1 MPNGLLKI
9 TGFPLDMNTLESDVK
24 IEDQL
29 ITSLLNSSL
38 KPKKAKKKPKSDKK
52 DENNGTQNKDGIME
66 QKGNVDTQSVNLKI
80 RNLDKKS
87 VLSNNRDSVKAVQEN

>member
-9 TGFPLDMNTLESDVK
+9 TGFPIDMNTLESDIK

-29 ITSLLNSSL
+29 
-38 KPKKAKKKPKSDKK
+38 KPKSDKK
-52 DENNGTQNKDGIME
+52 DENNGAQKKDGIME
-66 QKGNVDTQSVNLKI
+66 KEGNVDIQSVNLKI

-87 VLSNNRDSVKAVQEN
+87 VLSNNRDSVKTVQEKNS